1 MLIKSLKMVNFRQFI
16 NEEIDFSVDCE
27 RNVTVIMG
35 ENGAGKTTISQAF
48 SWCLYGETDF
58 DDKLM
63 LNKIVA
69 SQMLPNEEKSVK
81 VKLDLVHSGIK
92 YAITTEQTYKKDFSN
107 KLKASNVIRNIAYKN
122 NGQEEYVKPLEIDLT
137 VKQILPKDLSR
148 YFFFDG
154 ERIGSMSKEI
164 KKGKSQTFALAVRGL
179 LGLSAF
185 ISAIEHMKPT
195 KDGVIGSYNASY
207 DSRSNSTIAT
217 YTKTIDECQEV
228 LDKIEVRLLEI
239 ENEIALATDRCDE
252 LTGKIKEFA
261 DGERLQKQKEALQK
275 KLLAAKASK
284 QNALEAM
291 LKLFSSNAPS
301 YFSKSLVKK
310 SLEVLS
316 KADLIGKD
324 IPEMHAK
331 TIDYLLKKGE
341 CICGNKIEAG
351 NDVYQKLV
359 ELVKYLP
366 PQSIG
371 VTAGGFV
378 KEAEI
383 RTKVSVNLFETTSKS
398 FALMQEQED
407 TILEFIND
415 IKLIEE
421 KLLTFTGVGRYQQ
434 ELQLCEKTI
443 RDRTSENNTLRQKKG
458 AIEFKKEKAEAER
471 GKLTLLDQTNR
482 KIEIYKAY
490 AQYMHDELQDVY
502 SDNETKIRE
511 KLEKTIND
519 IFKDIYN
526 GGMSLSID
534 DKYNIQVIVDDFND
548 FNTDVETST
557 AQSISV
563 IFAFIS
569 GVIKLARESNES
581 DDVDAKLLASEPYP
595 LVMDAP
601 LSTFDK
607 RRIKNVCD
615 ALPKVAEQVII
626 FIKDTDGEIAEQH
639 MGTKVGKRYVFDKI
653 NEFET
658 KLV

>member
-1 MLIKSLKMVNFRQFI
+1 MLLKSLKLINFRQFI
-16 NEEIDFSVDCE
+16 NEEIEFAVERE

-35 ENGAGKTTISQAF
+35 EIGTGKTTILQAF

-58 DDKLM
+58 EDKLM
-63 LNKIVA
+63 LNKIAA
-69 SQMLPNEEKSVK
+69 SQMLPNEEKTVK
-81 VKLDLVHSGIK
+81 VQLDLVHSDIE
-92 YAITTEQTYKKDFSN
+92 YTIITEQTYKKDFSN

-122 NGQEEYVKPLEIDLT
+122 NGQQDYVKPLEIDLT
-137 VKQILPKDLSR
+137 VKQILPKELSR

-154 ERIGSMSKEI
+154 ERIGNMSKEI
-164 KKGKSQTFALAVRGL
+164 KKGKCQTFALAVHGL
-179 LGLSAF
+179 LGLSSF
-185 ISAIEHMKPT
+185 IKAVEHLKPT
-195 KDGVIGSYNASY
+195 KSGVIGSYNDNY
-207 DSRSNSTIAT
+207 DSKSNSNIAI
-217 YTKTIDECQEV
+217 YTKTIDECQDEV
-228 LDKIEVRLLEI
+228 DKIDVRLLEI
-239 ENEIALATDRCDE
+239 ENEITLATDRCEE
-252 LTGKIKEFA
+252 LTEKIKEFA
-261 DGERLQKQKEALQK
+261 DGERLQKEKEALQK
-275 KLLAAKASK
+275 KLLATRASMG
-284 QNALEAM
+284 NALGAI
-291 LKLFSSNAPS
+291 LKQFSSNAPA

-331 TIDYLLKKGE
+331 TIDFLIKKGE

-351 NDVYQKLV
+351 NDAYQKLV
-359 ELVKYLP
+359 EWIKYLP

-371 VTAGGFV
+371 VIAGGFV
-378 KEAEI
+378 GEAEI
-383 RTKVSVNLFETTSKS
+383 RTKASVDLFEATSKS
-398 FALMQEQED
+398 FALLQEQGD
-407 TILEFIND
+407 SILEFTND
-415 IKLIEE
+415 IKHIEE
-421 KLLTFTGVGRYQQ
+421 KLLTFTGAGRYQQ

-443 RDRTSENNTLRQKKG
+443 RDRTSENNSLRQKKG
-458 AIEFKKEKAEAER
+458 AIEFKKGQAEADR
-471 GKLTLLDQTNR
+471 SKLTLLDQANR

-490 AQYMHDELQDVY
+490 AQYMYDELQSVY

-519 IFKDIYN
+519 IFRNIYN

-534 DKYNIQVIVDDFND
+534 DKYNIQVIVDEFDD

-569 GVIKLARESNES
+569 GIIKLARESRES

-601 LSTFDK
+601 LSAFDK
-607 RRIKNVCD
+607 RRIKTVCD

-626 FIKDTDGEIAEQH
+626 FIKDTDGEIAEEH